1 MKIIQSSAGNLLL
14 RNMLPEDF
22 ALLAVSLVRIP
33 LPVGLRLH
41 EAHRPITRVYFPE
54 DGLVSIVAVTP
65 AGKQCEVGLF
75 GREGMSETA
84 TVLGTDNA
92 PYEAY
97 VQVSGASA
105 LSLPVLALTAAFDAS
120 PTLRRH
126 LLRYCQAMMIQLSSS
141 VAAAGLTILQRLAR
155 WLLMAHDR
163 APGNDIGLTHEF
175 LSMMLGVRRGG
186 VTIALQALAA
196 ARLIETSRSKI
207 AICDRGGLKQL
218 AGDAYGL
225 AESEYLRL
233 IGEPLER
240 DGPFAAQEASKP
252 RRKLVDL

>member
-1 MKIIQSSAGNLLL
+1 MKITQSSASNLLL
-14 RNMLPEDF
+14 RNMLPDDY
-22 ALLAVSLVRIP
+22 ALIENDIVRIP

-41 EAHRPITRVYFPE
+41 EAHRAITRVYFPE

-65 AGKQCEVGLF
+65 AGKQCEVGVF

-97 VQVSGASA
+97 VQVGGVSA
-105 LSLPVLALTAAFDAS
+105 LSLPVESLTEAFDAS

-141 VAAAGLTILQRLAR
+141 IAAAGLTIPQRLAR

-163 APGNDIGLTHEF
+163 APADNIGLTHEF

-186 VTIALQALAA
+186 VTIALQTLTAA
-196 ARLIETSRSKI
+196 GMIATSRSVI
-207 AICDRGGLKQL
+207 AIRDRAGLKLL
-218 AGDAYGL
+218 AGDGYGL
-225 AESEYLRL
+225 AESEYERL

-240 DGPFAAQEASKP
+240 TGHFDARTVVSITG
-252 RRKLVDL
+252 D